1 MIRLIIFM
9 LITWYIVRFVRKV
22 LRVTTSSSSSAPPPP
37 NYGNMRYDRQDKNE
51 IKEAEFTIID
61 DKK

>member
-1 MIRLIIFM
+1 M

-22 LRVTTSSSSSAPPPP
+22 LRVTTYSSSSAPPPP
-37 NYGNMRYDRQDKNE
+37 YNGNMRYDRQDKNE